1 MAEPISMTIPENEDR
16 LELSKA
22 AWRDAT
28 LGQDI
33 PRPEGAI
40 VAKSSTKP

>member
-1 MAEPISMTIPENEDR
+1 MAEPIGMTIPENEDR

-28 LGQDI
+28 LGQGI
-33 PRPEGAI
+33 FTPEGAV
-40 VAKSSTKP
+40 VAMSSTEP